1 MDNFFFFFFSFT
13 SLGSTMGLF
22 TMSVVLG
29 INPAAPF
36 HGFCMGD

>member
-1 MDNFFFFFFSFT
+1 MDNFLT
-13 SLGSTMGLF
+13 SLGSTVGLF
-22 TMSVVLG
+22 RMSAVFG